1 MFPFTVRYYSVL
13 LIILFIISMIS
24 CAPKVADTN
33 IDSGHS
39 ESDSAEVTLDT
50 KIDARSSSDYEP
62 YLVIKASEI
71 LDPELLKS
79 DYHEV
84 LEVVTNDCIWNSY
97 TIKSD
102 FGEYDAVNT
111 NMLKT
116 RVNEINATAKFKE
129 TSGGQALAAGSA
141 DSVIV
146 PFKSAINIASNP
158 VDTVKGVPGGIV
170 TFFKKIYYSGEKVV
184 VVTGQTAQSV
194 GGAAV
199 GSGGGQ

>member
-1 MFPFTVRYYSVL
+1 VFSFTVRYYSVL
-13 LIILFIISMIS
+13 LLILIIISMIS
-24 CAPKVADTN
+24 CASKVAGTN

-39 ESDSAEVTLDT
+39 ESDSVEVALDT

-62 YLVIKASEI
+62 YPVFKAIEI

-79 DYHEV
+79 GHHEV
-84 LEVVTNDCIWNSY
+84 LEVVTNDFIWNSY

-116 RVNEINATAKFKE
+116 LVNEINATARLKE
-129 TSGGQALAAGSA
+129 TSGGQALATGAA

-170 TFFKKIYYSGEKVV
+170 TFFKKIY
-184 VVTGQTAQSV
+184 
-194 GGAAV
+194 
-199 GSGGGQ
+199 